1 MTGLFRRR
9 KDEAAETR
17 LQHLETMFKALGGRQ
32 ACLELELDG
41 TIRGA
46 NEMFLQMMGYR
57 LDELVGRHHDVL
69 LYPEHRGAGSDD
81 FWNTLRGGQTVSDR
95 FRRQASGGRELI
107 FFGTYYALCGPD
119 GKPYQYMLWGADVTD
134 QVRAQRAADEAL
146 ARRRDE
152 QERAFAS
159 LHAVLEAMSQGD
171 LTARLPADL
180 PQEYRP
186 LKDELEGAMTQL
198 AAAMGLISE
207 TTDGMNA
214 GAAEIVRAA
223 DELARRTEQQAS
235 TLEQTAAA
243 LEEITATVKR
253 TAEGAVQ
260 ANTAVGGAK
269 QEAEHSGEV
278 VRQAVAAMDQ
288 IADSARQISQIIG
301 VIDEIAFQTNLLA
314 LNAGVEAARA
324 GEAGRGFAVVASEVR
339 ALAQRSAQ
347 AAKEIKSLIS
357 ASTQQ
362 VGQGV
367 ELVGQTGQTLESIV
381 GRVNEI
387 SGLVSEI
394 AASAQEQAASL
405 AQVNAAVSQMDHAT
419 QQNAAMVEES
429 TAASH
434 GLQSEMSELV
444 RLVGRFRTGDDR
456 PTGASEQMGGGAART
471 VRALRTTSQV
481 APEPQAG
488 EWEEF

>member
-1 MTGLFRRR
+1 MTGLFRRS
-9 KDEAAETR
+9 KGDAADAR
-17 LQHLETMFKALGGRQ
+17 LRHLETMFKALGGRQ
-32 ACLELELDG
+32 GHLELELDG
-41 TIRGA
+41 TIRSA
-46 NEMFLQMMGYR
+46 NEMFLQMMGY
-57 LDELVGRHHDVL
+57 ELSEIVGRHHDILV
-69 LYPEHRGAGSDD
+69 YPEQRGDGSDA
-81 FWNTLRGGQTVSDR
+81 FWSALRSGQPVSER
-95 FRRQASGGRELI
+95 FKRLTKDGRELI

-119 GKPYQYMLWGADVTD
+119 GRPYQYMLWGADVSD

-146 ARRRDE
+146 ARRREE
-152 QERAFAS
+152 QQRAFGS
-159 LHAVLEAMSQGD
+159 LHGVLTALAKGD
-171 LTARLPADL
+171 LTARMQENLPE
-180 PQEYRP
+180 EYLP
-186 LKDELEGAMTQL
+186 LKRDLEVALAELASALGKIT
-198 AAAMGLISE
+198 E

-214 GAAEIVRAA
+214 GASEIVRAA
-223 DELARRTEQQAS
+223 DELARRTEQQAT

-243 LEEITATVKR
+243 LEEITSTVKR
-253 TAEGAVQ
+253 TAEGAIQ

-269 QEAEHSGEV
+269 QEAERSGEV
-278 VRQAVAAMDQ
+278 VREAVAAMDQ
-288 IADSARQISQIIG
+288 IAGSARQISQIIG

-339 ALAQRSAQ
+339 ALAQRSAE
-347 AAKEIKSLIS
+347 AAKEIKALIS

-367 ELVGQTGQTLESIV
+367 ELVGQTGQALESIV
-381 GRVNEI
+381 ARVAEI

-394 AASAQEQAASL
+394 AASAQEQATGL

-434 GLQSEMSELV
+434 ALQNEVGELV
-444 RLVGRFRTGDDR
+444 RLVSRFRTGLDR
-456 PTGASEQMGGGAART
+456 PTSDRGSISGGAHRSYAAPALKT
-471 VRALRTTSQV
+471 VRQLAE
-481 APEPQAG
+481 EPA